1 MLSNFLQRFDF
12 SHPNVT
18 WEIVFFVAMIWL
30 VVVASAIWSAC
41 IRMRGWPARLFWIV
55 AIVALP
61 VVGVVVYLP
70 FSMDHDALQAFVR
83 FGRRS

>member
-1 MLSNFLQRFDF
+1 MLSNFLSRFDF

-18 WEIVFFVAMIWL
+18 SEILFFVAILWL
-30 VVVASAIWSAC
+30 IVVSCTVWSVC
-41 IRMRGWPARLFWIV
+41 LRMRGWPARFFWIAAV
-55 AIVALP
+55 VFLP
-61 VVGVVVYLP
+61 VVGVVAYLP

>member
-12 SHPNVT
+12 SNPNVT
-18 WEIVFFVAMIWL
+18 GEILFFVAVIWL
-30 VVVASAIWSAC
+30 VVVSCTIWSIC
-41 IRMRGWPARLFWIV
+41 VRTRGWAARLFWIAAV
-55 AIVALP
+55 VALP
-61 VVGVVVYLP
+61 VVGVVAYLP